1 MNIDRCWAVIKS
13 EIYNVNEQRFDDF
26 DLILRC
32 LMIISDDIVDEYKQS
47 RDFHKRK
54 DSKFKFWTYV
64 PSIERG
70 SLSVVIRWRRYSGH
84 GRYSDPVAT
93 SQLVDYRIP
102 MSFFPKCT
110 RPEKSAIMHAETQF
124 STVRKIGEKLL
135 LIAQAQNALLD
146 ITGARCQKE
155 DQRVTGRLQRVQ
167 QKAEEDDLVHNSA
180 TDTIEF
186 TDAERAAFR
195 KKHGLGPRRYS

>member
-13 EIYNVNEQRFDDF
+13 EICNVNEQRFDDF

-70 SLSVVIRWRRYSGH
+70 SLS
-84 GRYSDPVAT
+84 
-93 SQLVDYRIP
+93 
-102 MSFFPKCT
+102 
-110 RPEKSAIMHAETQF
+110 
-124 STVRKIGEKLL
+124 
-135 LIAQAQNALLD
+135 
-146 ITGARCQKE
+146 GARCLKE
-155 DQRVTGRLQRVQ
+155 DQRVTGRLQRGH

-180 TDTIEF
+180 TDTVEF

>member
-13 EIYNVNEQRFDDF
+13 EICNVNEQRFDDF

-70 SLSVVIRWRRYSGH
+70 SLS
-84 GRYSDPVAT
+84 
-93 SQLVDYRIP
+93 
-102 MSFFPKCT
+102 T

-146 ITGARCQKE
+146 ITGARYLKE
-155 DQRVTGRLQRVQ
+155 DQRVTGRLQRGH

-180 TDTIEF
+180 TDTVEF